1 MVGRRPSSL
10 PKLGEKA
17 QQLGSTGVNNS
28 FSPDVDRILQ
38 LLFFVQGILMRDSQL
53 LWASLWCRPKDATLV
68 PKLNFHETR
77 TLGNT

>member
-28 FSPDVDRILQ
+28 FSPDVFIVSCSCC
-38 LLFFVQGILMRDSQL
+38 FFWLNGVNTLYLVQGILMRDRKGYFGPHCGVDRKMQ
-53 LWASLWCRPKDATLV
+53 P
-68 PKLNFHETR
+68 
-77 TLGNT
+77 